1 MRISKILLFVCVA
14 LFSAAPYSYGI
25 LNANAPK
32 ASIEAPI
39 PGGGNIVM
47 TDYIIALTLND
58 VDDNITAIQILDV
71 DGQVVYDEGSCG
83 SYHCTH
89 NLSSLESGN
98 YTVTVFTEKNDTFSG
113 GIKI

>member
-1 MRISKILLFVCVA
+1 MRISKIFLFLCIA
-14 LFSAAPYSYGI
+14 LFSAAPYTYGT
-25 LNANAPK
+25 LNANASK
-32 ASIEAPI
+32 SSIEAPI
-39 PGGGNIVM
+39 PGGGNIIM
-47 TDYIIALTLND
+47 ADYIIALTLND
-58 VDDNITAIQILDV
+58 VNDNITAIQILDA
-71 DGQVVYDEGSCG
+71 DGQVVYDEESCG